1 MEGPGA
7 AVFCITR
14 FFFSLVISLCPG
26 MAVWNCTGST
36 RISPIIFHD
45 NISRSSS
52 HLQEDLPDVFPHQA
66 HQDKL
71 NTIPGTLDSGRFLRG
86 KMAHIFITKPRQNIG
101 YAYVCFF
108 DLNHFSYHI
117 EPAKPK
123 RPRYHEK
130 QYHDHQR
137 GPARDGLTNDQV
149 PVQGPDR

>member
-1 MEGPGA
+1 MPGLIRMEGPGV
-7 AVFCITR
+7 AVFRITR
-14 FFFSLVISLCPG
+14 YFFSLVVSLCPG
-26 MAVWNCTGST
+26 MTVLNCTSST

-71 NTIPGTLDSGRFLRG
+71 NT
-86 KMAHIFITKPRQNIG
+86 A
-101 YAYVCFF
+101 
-108 DLNHFSYHI
+108 
-117 EPAKPK
+117 
-123 RPRYHEK
+123 EK

-137 GPARDGLTNDQV
+137 GPAGDGLTGDQM